1 MEKKN
6 REQRRREKF
15 GHAGGATK
23 EPWPQS
29 QANPALSHVAPTD
42 DATEAAGDQSAQT
55 GGPDPD
61 VTPKK
66 GSRGAARP
74 RARSPRSIAKAS
86 IRATARR
93 ADRAIFRGNCLRILS
108 Q

>member
-29 QANPALSHVAPTD
+29 QANPALSHIGPTN
-42 DATEAAGDQSAQT
+42 DASEATGDQAAQT
-55 GGPDPD
+55 GGPDQD
-61 VTPKK
+61 GTPPK
-66 GSRGAARP
+66 G
-74 RARSPRSIAKAS
+74 PRSAAATKGPKRKVDREGIHSGDSAK
-86 IRATARR
+86 
-93 ADRAIFRGNCLRILS
+93 G
-108 Q
+108 

>member
-42 DATEAAGDQSAQT
+42 DATEAVGDQSAQT
-55 GGPDPD
+55 GVPDPD

-66 GSRGAARP
+66 GSGSGGAAKGP
-74 RARSPRSIAKAS
+74 KRSVDREGIHSGDSAK
-86 IRATARR
+86 
-93 ADRAIFRGNCLRILS
+93 G
-108 Q
+108 

>member
-29 QANPALSHVAPTD
+29 QANPALTHVAPTD
-42 DATEAAGDQSAQT
+42 DATEAAGNESAQE
-55 GGPDPD
+55 GSPDQD
-61 VTPKK
+61 VTTAKRSSSGATKGPKRTVNREGTHSGDSAK
-66 GSRGAARP
+66 G
-74 RARSPRSIAKAS
+74 
-86 IRATARR
+86 
-93 ADRAIFRGNCLRILS
+93 
-108 Q
+108 

>member
-15 GHAGGATK
+15 GHTGGATK

-66 GSRGAARP
+66 GSGSGGAAKGP
-74 RARSPRSIAKAS
+74 ERSVDREGIHSGDSAK
-86 IRATARR
+86 
-93 ADRAIFRGNCLRILS
+93 G
-108 Q
+108 

>member
-55 GGPDPD
+55 GGPDQD
-61 VTPKK
+61 VAPPK
-66 GSRGAARP
+66 GSRGAGATK
-74 RARSPRSIAKAS
+74 SPKRKV
-86 IRATARR
+86 
-93 ADRAIFRGNCLRILS
+93 DREGIHSGDS
-108 Q
+108 VKG

>member
-15 GHAGGATK
+15 GHTGGATK

-55 GGPDPD
+55 GGPDQD
-61 VTPKK
+61 VTPQK
-66 GSRGAARP
+66 GPGSG
-74 RARSPRSIAKAS
+74 
-86 IRATARR
+86 RATK
-93 ADRAIFRGNCLRILS
+93 GPKRIVDHEGIHS
-108 Q
+108 GDSAKG

>member
-15 GHAGGATK
+15 GHTGGATT

-42 DATEAAGDQSAQT
+42 DGPEAAADQSAQT
-55 GGPDPD
+55 GGPDQG

-66 GSRGAARP
+66 GSASGGAAKGPKRKVD
-74 RARSPRSIAKAS
+74 REGIHSGDSAK
-86 IRATARR
+86 
-93 ADRAIFRGNCLRILS
+93 G
-108 Q
+108 